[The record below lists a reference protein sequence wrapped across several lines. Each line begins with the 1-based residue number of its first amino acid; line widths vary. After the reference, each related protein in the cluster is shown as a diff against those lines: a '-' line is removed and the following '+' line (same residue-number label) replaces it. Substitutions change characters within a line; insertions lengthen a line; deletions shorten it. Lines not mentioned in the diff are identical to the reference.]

1 MTIKVRNKPKISQE
15 NNMANTINNCLLEE
29 MNAIQVKETI
39 TDKTIAILVIGACE
53 NHGDHMPFGSD
64 FIFPR
69 KLVENVITDLSKNDN
84 TRSLYNSLI
93 LLPAIPYGVSSHHNN
108 FQMTM
113 SVKPSTMVSLIED
126 ILLSLVMNGVRK
138 ILVINGHDGNIAPIE
153 IASRKVKNENEDV
166 VIACL
171 ESWWVLA
178 GQKDKDLFK
187 VWQGLGHG
195 GEAETSAMLSVRPD
209 LVNTH
214 YAPEQVIPN
223 LPKDDIRI
231 YWKFN
236 ELTNT
241 GATGAPKKATV
252 EKGQR
257 IIEILKNSIISF
269 LIDMEKTDWKY
280 GLSLTKT

>member
-1 MTIKVRNKPKISQE
+1 
-15 NNMANTINNCLLEE
+15 
-29 MNAIQVKETI
+29 MNAVQVKETI
-39 TDKTIAILVIGACE
+39 SGKTVAILVVGACE

-64 FIFPR
+64 FIFPL
-69 KLVENVITDLSKNDN
+69 KLVENVLNDLSKNDN
-84 TRSLYNSLI
+84 TRALYTNLI
-93 LLPAIPYGVSSHHNN
+93 LLPAIPYGVSSHHNR

-113 SVKPSTMVSLIED
+113 SVKPSTMASLIED
-126 ILLSLVMNGVRK
+126 IFSSLIENGVRK

-153 IASRKVKNENEDV
+153 IASRTVKDKNEDV

-171 ESWWVLA
+171 ESWWVLV
-178 GQKDKDLFK
+178 GEKDKDLFE

-209 LVNTH
+209 LVNTN

-223 LPKDDIRI
+223 LPNDDLRI
-231 YWKFN
+231 YWKFD

-257 IIEILKNSIISF
+257 ITEILKESIISF
-269 LIDMEKTDWKY
+269 LLDMEKIDWKY
-280 GLSLTKT
+280 GLSIAKI